1 MRLPLNICA
10 QEFTAQLDPGIGRK
24 FLVSRRLSLRYR
36 ERWQPCHL
44 GLIGTSLSFQRYP
57 LRPLRHSP
65 FIFSST
71 L

>member
-36 ERWQPCHL
+36 ER
-44 GLIGTSLSFQRYP
+44 
-57 LRPLRHSP
+57 
-65 FIFSST
+65 
-71 L
+71 